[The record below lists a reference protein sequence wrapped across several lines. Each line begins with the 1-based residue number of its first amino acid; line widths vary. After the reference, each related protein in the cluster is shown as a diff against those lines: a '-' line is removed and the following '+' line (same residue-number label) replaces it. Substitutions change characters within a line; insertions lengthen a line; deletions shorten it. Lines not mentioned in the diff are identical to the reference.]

1 MSPPAVTKRL
11 SAILAAD
18 VVGYTVLME
27 QDADGTVAAWR
38 AAREQI
44 VDPTVAEHS
53 GRLVKLTGDGFLAEF
68 STVQDAVGCAIDMQE
83 KLDANPLGFR
93 MGVHLGDIID
103 DGEDIHGEGVNVAAR
118 IEALAEAGGI
128 SISGSVHEQVRNRLQ
143 YRFEDMGHVEV
154 KNVSEPI
161 HVIRVLTGTAAV
173 EASRGRPRPRRRSAA
188 AALLVGVALAV
199 GAVGWWWMQ
208 PPAPTAPAPAVPA
221 ATEPASAPTAATP
234 PEPAQPVVAPSES
247 AQASIAVLPFVNMS
261 GDADQE
267 YFSDGM
273 TEDLITDLSK
283 ISGLTVISRTS
294 TSGYKGR
301 KIDVREVGEA
311 LGVRYVMEGSV
322 RKAGEQVRINAQLI
336 DASTG
341 GHLWAERYDGKLDDI
356 FSLQDKV
363 LEQIVGSLALT
374 LSGDDRR
381 RLAARGTKSV
391 AAHDL
396 YLRGLFHE
404 SAFSREGSREAMQLY
419 EQALAIDPDYALPY
433 TRMANILELNTRNG
447 WSDDIRADLTRAVE
461 LAEKALTLDPQDPKI
476 YWSLGRAAARLRTP
490 VALERGIEAMQKA
503 IELDP
508 NFADAYAY
516 LCVLYI
522 AGGRAEDG
530 IRSVETAM
538 RLNPD
543 YPFWYP
549 FMRGMAR
556 YVVKDYEEAI
566 ADFEVAAER
575 MPTVLFVRW
584 WLAASY
590 AQVGRIEDAEWQV
603 AEMDI
608 MGFEGSIAT
617 IMETQP
623 IQDPE
628 YLAVYLEGL
637 RKAGIPE

>member
-1 MSPPAVTKRL
+1 
-11 SAILAAD
+11 
-18 VVGYTVLME
+18 
-27 QDADGTVAAWR
+27 
-38 AAREQI
+38 
-44 VDPTVAEHS
+44 
-53 GRLVKLTGDGFLAEF
+53 
-68 STVQDAVGCAIDMQE
+68 
-83 KLDANPLGFR
+83 
-93 MGVHLGDIID
+93 
-103 DGEDIHGEGVNVAAR
+103 
-118 IEALAEAGGI
+118 
-128 SISGSVHEQVRNRLQ
+128 
-143 YRFEDMGHVEV
+143 
-154 KNVSEPI
+154 
-161 HVIRVLTGTAAV
+161 
-173 EASRGRPRPRRRSAA
+173 
-188 AALLVGVALAV
+188 
-199 GAVGWWWMQ
+199 
-208 PPAPTAPAPAVPA
+208 
-221 ATEPASAPTAATP
+221 
-234 PEPAQPVVAPSES
+234 
-247 AQASIAVLPFVNMS
+247 MS

-356 FSLQDKV
+356 FSLQDRV

-404 SAFSREGSREAMQLY
+404 SAFSREGNREAMQLY

-433 TRMANILELNTRNG
+433 TRMANILELSTRNG
-447 WSDDIRADLTRAVE
+447 WSDDVPADLTRAVE
-461 LAEKALTLDPQDPKI
+461 LAEKALALDPQDPKI

-490 VALERGIEAMQKA
+490 DALQRGIEALQRA
-503 IELDP
+503 IDLDP
-508 NFADAYAY
+508 NFSDAYAY

-522 AGGRAEDG
+522 ADGRAEDG
-530 IRSVETAM
+530 VRSVETAM

-543 YPFWYP
+543 YPFWYL

-556 YVVKDYEEAI
+556 YVVENYEGAI
-566 ADFEVAAER
+566 ADFETAAER
-575 MPTVLFVRW
+575 MPTVQFVRW

-603 AEMDI
+603 AELDI

-617 IMETQP
+617 IIETQP
-623 IQDPE
+623 IQDPG
-628 YLAVYLEGL
+628 YLAIYLEGL